1 VESQV
6 SDMNIQQHRL
16 DRYELQQRLGY
27 GGMAEV
33 WKAFDTQLHRY
44 VAIKLLHADLQ
55 SDPDFVGRFERE
67 AQLIASLHH
76 PNIVRI
82 YDFRVTQNPET
93 EETTAYMV
101 MEYVVGQTLAHY
113 LQATA
118 RAGNYLTSANLVQL
132 FTPICLAVDYAH
144 QQRMLHRD
152 IKPSNIL
159 LDKRDPARLPMG
171 EPILSDF
178 GIARLLNT
186 SAHTHSGWWLGTPLY
201 MSPEQA
207 LGAAGDERSD
217 IYSLSIIL
225 YEACTGT
232 TPFRGNNPTA
242 IIMQHID
249 APRVPPALINPE
261 ISPALEEVI
270 LRGMARRPEER
281 YDSASALGIALTEA
295 LNEPV
300 PTALRQTAET
310 FIAMS
315 EPTSRGPAS
324 LPDALSEQP
333 TSGPLI
339 PLAGAASQPTSG
351 PISTPP
357 PLRNVELPRQ
367 TPIIPS
373 GSTSPSRPSIPPVV
387 PALPTPTAPAGSP
400 ITWSQPAPATHP
412 VPISTGLQPAFP
424 PNRWPR
430 LRIAMSVL
438 LILASLGALLFLIL
452 PRLILPSE
460 SATIPPDQRVVG
472 HAFFLSSGQLDPT
485 NSTGINDEVQLDLNG
500 IPAPPD
506 GKMYY
511 AWLLGDQL
519 QDEGSITALGPL
531 TINHGASH
539 LLYTGNASH
548 TNLLASQSRIL
559 VTQEDASAP
568 PSTYSPDYKSWLY
581 YAKLPQAPSPADKLH
596 FSMLDHLR
604 HLLSESPELKA
615 RNLHGGLDMWFLRN
629 TQKVLEWS
637 TAARDDWRRN
647 PDLQHRQFIRIL
659 DFLEGNAFVRADEP
673 QAWPVVYVDPH
684 DSQVGLV
691 GPVPDGKDPPGY
703 TFDDEPAPG
712 YVYLI
717 SSHLAGTVLS
727 PDATAEQRALAAR
740 IHTAID
746 ETRVWLEKAHQ
757 DAKQLVAMNSKQL
770 TQPHALALLDDLVT
784 QAQQAYVGQPDPIS
798 GQQMSGAI
806 WICNNIQRMANFEI
820 KPFSHL

>member
-1 VESQV
+1 
-6 SDMNIQQHRL
+6 MNTQHHRL

-33 WKAFDTQLHRY
+33 WKAFDTQLHRH

-55 SDPDFVGRFERE
+55 NDPDFVGRFERE

-82 YDFRVTQNPET
+82 YDFRVTQFPET
-93 EETTAYMV
+93 GETTAYMV

-113 LQATA
+113 LQATS
-118 RAGNYLTSANLVQL
+118 RVGKYLTATNLVQL

-144 QQRMLHRD
+144 QQGMLHRD

-159 LDKRDPARLPMG
+159 LDKRDPSKLPMG

-186 SAHTHSGWWLGTPLY
+186 AAHTHSGLWLGTPLY

-207 LGAAGDERSD
+207 LGAPGNEQSD

-232 TPFRGNNPTA
+232 TPFRGNSPTA

-249 APRVPPALINPE
+249 APRVPPTLINPE
-261 ISPALEEVI
+261 IPPALEAVI

-281 YDSASALGIALTEA
+281 YASASALGIALTEA

-300 PTALRQTAET
+300 PIVLRQTADT
-310 FIAMS
+310 FVAMA
-315 EPTSRGPAS
+315 EPTSRGPVPFS
-324 LPDALSEQP
+324 SGRQDQP
-333 TSGPLI
+333 SSGPLI
-339 PLAGAASQPTSG
+339 RPTGALSQPSSG
-351 PISTPP
+351 PIIPTPP
-357 PLRNVELPRQ
+357 LSSAVLPRQ
-367 TPIIPS
+367 TPISYPGIS
-373 GSTSPSRPSIPPVV
+373 SPSTPISHPGGSSHP
-387 PALPTPTAPAGSP
+387 PTPISYPGISSPSMPIMRPPQPEPPPTPASSH
-400 ITWSQPAPATHP
+400 T
-412 VPISTGLQPAFP
+412 FP
-424 PNRWPR
+424 FSNWPR
-430 LRIAMSVL
+430 MRIVISAL
-438 LILASLGALLFLIL
+438 LILASLGALLFLLL
-452 PRLILPSE
+452 PGIVSTPEPAPVPLN
-460 SATIPPDQRVVG
+460 QQVFG
-472 HAFFLSSGQLDPT
+472 HAFFLSSGQLDPI
-485 NSTGINDEVQLDLNG
+485 NSTGINDEVQLDLSN
-500 IPAPPD
+500 IPASPS

-519 QDEGSITALGPL
+519 QNESNVTALGPL
-531 TINHGASH
+531 VINHGTSR

-548 TNLLASQSRIL
+548 ANLLALRSRIL
-559 VTQEDASAP
+559 VTQEDSSAP
-568 PSTYSPDYKSWLY
+568 PSTYTPDYKFWLY

-637 TAARDDWRRN
+637 TAARDDWKRN

-659 DFLEGNAFVRADEP
+659 DFIEGNAFVKADEP
-673 QAWPVVYVDPH
+673 LAWPVVYVDPH

-691 GPVPDGKDPPGY
+691 GPAPDGKDPPGY
-703 TFDDEPAPG
+703 SFDDEPSPG

-727 PDATAEQRALAAR
+727 PDATPEQRDLASR
-740 IHTAID
+740 IHTSID
-746 ETRVWLEKAHQ
+746 QTRVWLEKAHQ
-757 DAKQLVAMNSKQL
+757 DAKNLVVMNNQQL
-770 TQPHALALLDDLVT
+770 TQPQALALLDDLVT
-784 QAQQAYVGQPDPIS
+784 QAQQAYVGQPDPIT
-798 GQQMSGAI
+798 GQQQSGAI
-806 WICNNIQRMANFEI
+806 WICNNIQRMANFEL
-820 KPFSHL
+820 KPYSHL

>member
-1 VESQV
+1 MST
-6 SDMNIQQHRL
+6 QQHRL

-33 WKAFDTQLHRY
+33 WKAFDSQLHRY

-76 PNIVRI
+76 PNIVHI
-82 YDFRVTQNPET
+82 YDFRVTQVPET
-93 EETTAYMV
+93 GETTAYMV
-101 MEYVVGQTLAHY
+101 MEYVAGQTLAHY

-118 RAGNYLTSANLVQL
+118 RAGKYLTPANLVQL
-132 FTPICLAVDYAH
+132 FTPMCLAIDYAH

-159 LDKRDPARLPMG
+159 LDKRDPSKLPMG

-186 SAHTHSGWWLGTPLY
+186 SAHTHSGLWLGTPLY

-232 TPFRGNNPTA
+232 TPFRGNSPTA

-249 APRVPPALINPE
+249 APRVPPALINPD
-261 ISPALEEVI
+261 ISPALEAVI
-270 LRGMARRPEER
+270 LRGMARRPEDR
-281 YDSASALGIALTEA
+281 YASASALGIALTEA

-300 PTALRQTAET
+300 PTVLRQTAST
-310 FIAMS
+310 FATMT
-315 EPTSRGPAS
+315 EQTSRSPVLLLGRPQN
-324 LPDALSEQP
+324 QP
-333 TSGPLI
+333 TPAPLVSSAGTSSPPSFGPV
-339 PLAGAASQPTSG
+339 
-351 PISTPP
+351 STPP
-357 PLRNVELPRQ
+357 LLKSAELPRQ
-367 TPIIPS
+367 TPIIPP
-373 GSTSPSRPSIPPVV
+373 GGTSPSTPLVPPDAISPPGPVIRT
-387 PALPTPTAPAGSP
+387 PPEPAALPVLLPAASSQTASP
-400 ITWSQPAPATHP
+400 
-412 VPISTGLQPAFP
+412 GK
-424 PNRWPR
+424 WPR
-430 LRIAMSVL
+430 LRIVL
-438 LILASLGALLFLIL
+438 SALLVLASLGTLLFLLL
-452 PRLILPSE
+452 PRLVSTPGAVPSQ
-460 SATIPPDQRVVG
+460 SVVG
-472 HAFFLSSGQLDPT
+472 HAFFLSSGQLDPL
-485 NSTGINDEVQLDLNG
+485 NSQGINDEVQIDLSG

-506 GKMYY
+506 GKAYY

-519 QDEGSITALGPL
+519 QNEGNITALGPL
-531 TINHGASH
+531 IVTHGMGH
-539 LLYTGNASH
+539 LLYTGNTSH
-548 TNLLASQSRIL
+548 ANLLASRSRIL
-559 VTQEDASAP
+559 VTQEDASTT
-568 PSTYSPDYKSWLY
+568 PSTYTPDYKSWLY
-581 YAKLPQAPSPADKLH
+581 YAKLPQAPSSADKLH

-604 HLLSESPELKA
+604 HLLSESPELKL

-659 DFLEGNAFVRADEP
+659 DYLEGNAFVRADEP
-673 QAWPVVYVDPH
+673 QAWPVVNVDPH

-691 GPVPDGKDPPGY
+691 GPIPDGQDAPGY

-717 SSHLAGTVLS
+717 SSHLASTVLS
-727 PDATAEQRALAAR
+727 PDATPEQRALAAR
-740 IHTAID
+740 IDTAID
-746 ETRVWLEKAHQ
+746 QTRTWLEQAHQ
-757 DAKQLVAMNSKQL
+757 DAKQLVAMNDQQL
-770 TQPHALALLDDLVT
+770 THWRALVLLNDLVT
-784 QAQQAYVGQPDPIS
+784 QAQRAYVGQPDPIS
-798 GQQMSGAI
+798 GQQQSGAI

-820 KPFSHL
+820 KPFTHL

>member
-1 VESQV
+1 MSTP
-6 SDMNIQQHRL
+6 QHRL

-118 RAGNYLTSANLVQL
+118 RAGKYLTPANLVQL
-132 FTPICLAVDYAH
+132 FTPICLAIDYAH

-159 LDKRDPARLPMG
+159 LDKRDLARLPIG

-186 SAHTHSGWWLGTPLY
+186 SAHTHSGWWFGTPLY

-207 LGAAGDERSD
+207 LGAAGNERSD

-232 TPFRGNNPTA
+232 TPFRGNSPTA

-249 APRVPPALINPE
+249 APRISPALVNPE

-270 LRGMARRPEER
+270 LRGMARRPEDR

-310 FIAMS
+310 FLAMS
-315 EPTSRGPAS
+315 EPTSRGPVSLSNVSQDQAAS
-324 LPDALSEQP
+324 D
-333 TSGPLI
+333 PLV
-339 PLAGAASQPTSG
+339 PLVGAAAQPSSG

-357 PLRNVELPRQ
+357 PLSNVELPQQ
-367 TPIIPS
+367 TPIITS
-373 GSTSPSRPSIPPVV
+373 GKTLSSMPIIPPGAA
-387 PALPTPTAPAGSP
+387 ALPTSTTPAGTP
-400 ITWSQPAPATHP
+400 TTWPPPVPAMHP
-412 VPISTGLQPAFP
+412 VHLPTGLSPMP
-424 PNRWPR
+424 PFNRWSR
-430 LRIAMSVL
+430 SRIVMSVL
-438 LILASLGALLFLIL
+438 LILASLGALLFLLL
-452 PRLILPSE
+452 PHLVSPLQPD
-460 SATIPPDQRVVG
+460 AIPANQQVVG
-472 HAFFLSSGQLDPT
+472 HAFFLSSGQLDPI

-519 QDEGSITALGPL
+519 QNEGSITALGPL
-531 TINHGASH
+531 TVNHGTSH
-539 LLYTGNASH
+539 LLYTGNESH
-548 TNLLASQSRIL
+548 TNLLASRSRIL

-568 PSTYSPDYKSWLY
+568 PSIYTPDYQSWLY
-581 YAKLPQAPSPADKLH
+581 YAKLPQASSPADQLH

-604 HLLSESPELKA
+604 HLLSESPELKR

-673 QAWPVVYVDPH
+673 QAWPVVSVDPH
-684 DSQVGLV
+684 DSQIGLV
-691 GPVPDGKDPPGY
+691 GPAPDGKDPPGY

-717 SSHLAGTVLS
+717 SSHLAGAVLS

-746 ETRVWLEKAHQ
+746 QTRMWLEKAHQ
-757 DAKQLVAMNSKQL
+757 DTKQLVNMNKDQL

-784 QAQQAYVGQPDPIS
+784 QAQQAYAGQTDPIS
-798 GQQMSGAI
+798 GQQISGAI
-806 WICNNIQRMANFEI
+806 WICNNIQRMANFEL